1 MKIIHAGHL
10 VLVAGAMVAMAGAAN
25 GQRTPC
31 DSPCKLILLP
41 LITPNDQP
49 VPNSNPLKELQG
61 KIQGQAQQPTVYFEY
76 QVEKPVRQAPGSIM
90 PRHPDSLRVARVEGE
105 VVAAFIV
112 DTTGLAD
119 TTSLK
124 ILKSTHRLFA
134 AAVRDAL
141 PHMRFIPAELGGV
154 KVKQLV
160 MQPFVFN
167 ILK

>member
-1 MKIIHAGHL
+1 MKIFGAGYGA
-10 VLVAGAMVAMAGAAN
+10 LVAGALIAMAGAAN

-61 KIQGQAQQPTVYFEY
+61 KIQGQGQQPTTYFEF
-76 QVEKPVRQAPGSIM
+76 QVEKPVRQAPGSAV
-90 PRHPDSLRVARVEGE
+90 PHYPDSLKAIKVEGE
-105 VVAAFIV
+105 VVAAFVV

-119 TTSLK
+119 TTTLK
-124 ILKSTHRLFA
+124 ILKSTHHLFS

-141 PHMRFIPAELGGV
+141 PRMRFIPAEIRGV

-160 MQPFVFN
+160 QQPFVFN
-167 ILK
+167 FAK